1 MEYYFSLG
9 YMKNLLFIINP
20 VAGRRHARS
29 AMFDVVHT
37 FCKAGYN
44 VTTAVTLE
52 RGHGKQMARDAAK
65 NGYDLVVCIGGDG
78 TLNEIISGLAESD
91 NPLPLG
97 YIPAGSTNDFA
108 RTLGL
113 SLTPAKAAENITR
126 EIPKTLDIGS
136 FNNGEGYFSYIAS
149 FGAFS
154 AASYNAPQSA
164 KNKFGHFAYVLEGIN
179 EIGKIH
185 SYNITLK
192 GDGKDY
198 SGRYIFGAVSNTRS
212 VGGIVKL
219 KDDEVDLNDG
229 LFEVTLIKR
238 PFNYMDLQNIV
249 MGITTSNFD
258 NKSFVHFQASHLDF
272 QLSKAVP
279 WTLDGEEANGGD
291 HIVLDNLYK
300 KITIYK

>member
-1 MEYYFSLG
+1 
-9 YMKNLLFIINP
+9 MKKLLFIINP

-37 FCKAGYN
+37 FCKAGYE
-44 VTTAVTLE
+44 VTTAVTLA
-52 RGHGKQMARDAAK
+52 RGHGKQLAMDAEK
-65 NGYDLVVCIGGDG
+65 NGFDLVVCIGGDG
-78 TLNEIISGLAESD
+78 TLNEIISGLAAS
-91 NPLPLG
+91 NSSLPLG

-113 SLTPAKAAENITR
+113 SLKPIKAAENIVK
-126 EIPKTLDIGS
+126 EEPKTLDIGS
-136 FNNGEGYFSYIAS
+136 FNNGEAYFSYIAS

-154 AASYNAPQSA
+154 AASYNAPQAA

-179 EIGKIH
+179 ELGNIH
-185 SYNITLK
+185 SYNITLQ

-198 SGRYIFGAVSNTRS
+198 SGRYIFGAVSNTKS
-212 VGGIVKL
+212 VGGIVRL

-238 PFNYMDLQNIV
+238 PFNYIDLQNII

-258 NKSFVHFQASHLDF
+258 NKSFVHFQAAHLEF
-272 QLSKAVP
+272 NLSKAVP
-279 WTLDGEEANGGD
+279 WTLDGEEANGGSKV
-291 HIVLDNLYK
+291 ILDNLYK

>member
-1 MEYYFSLG
+1 
-9 YMKNLLFIINP
+9 
-20 VAGRRHARS
+20 
-29 AMFDVVHT
+29 
-37 FCKAGYN
+37 
-44 VTTAVTLE
+44 
-52 RGHGKQMARDAAK
+52 
-65 NGYDLVVCIGGDG
+65 
-78 TLNEIISGLAESD
+78 
-91 NPLPLG
+91 
-97 YIPAGSTNDFA
+97 AGSTNDFA

-113 SLTPAKAAENITR
+113 SLTPARAAENITR

-136 FNNGEGYFSYIAS
+136 FNNGERFFSYIAS

-291 HIVLDNLYK
+291 HVVLDNLYK